1 MMSKLVTEEEQA
13 MSKQPFGF
21 PDMSGWEK
29 DHPGNTEWS
38 CQWCGIY
45 NASKPR
51 CSECQ
56 TEEKFVAEKGN
67 Q

>member
-1 MMSKLVTEEEQA
+1 MSR
-13 MSKQPFGF
+13 QPFGF
-21 PDMSGWEK
+21 PDMSKWEK
-29 DHPGNTEWS
+29 DHPGDTEWS

-56 TEEKFVAEKGN
+56 TEEKVVAEKSKVL
-67 Q
+67 